1 MKFDVRKLV
10 CLMAAQGL
18 SAKKLTEAAGIG
30 ANTVRE
36 IVKYGRKP
44 TIVTVGKIAAALNV
58 EPGVLLKKED

>member
-30 ANTVRE
+30 ANTIRE
-36 IVKYGRKP
+36 IVKHGRKP
-44 TIVTVGKIAAALNV
+44 TTVTVGKIASALNV
-58 EPGVLLKKED
+58 EPADLLMED